1 MTVGYLTR
9 DRSGVICLH
18 LERPHK
24 KNTQGYWLS
33 NSYVA
38 IEEEHIPS
46 EVRTPQ
52 WNDRSP
58 VKVNLIM
65 QPI

>member
-1 MTVGYLTR
+1 MIVGYLTC

-18 LERPHK
+18 IERAHK
-24 KNTQGYWLS
+24 RVTQGYWLS
-33 NSYVA
+33 NSYIC
-38 IEEEHIPS
+38 IEKEHIPS

-65 QPI
+65 KPF